1 MYSFIISLQTCFP
14 NLKAQL
20 KDQNFVVDFDTGCHY
35 DGLNVMVNLKPIM
48 SGSQLVY
55 ASNTSISNHKVHA
68 VLQCSVDQIEQCSSQ
83 IKKIKKSI
91 KADITLTIAGGTETF
106 YEVQVTFP
114 DEKSNQSTAIIIGCV
129 IGGVVLVIIGVIIFI
144 VVRNKNPK
152 VHLLDPV

>member
-1 MYSFIISLQTCFP
+1 MYSFILSLQTCFP

-20 KDQNFVVDFDTGCHY
+20 IDEKFVVDFDAGCHY

-55 ASNTSISNHKVHA
+55 ASNTPISNHKVHA
-68 VLQCSVDQIEQCSSQ
+68 VLQCSADQIEQCSSQ

-106 YEVQVTFP
+106 YEVQVAFP
-114 DEKSNQSTAIIIGCV
+114 GEKSNQSTAIIIGCV
-129 IGGVVLVIIGVIIFI
+129 IGGVVLVIIGMITFI
-144 VVRNKNPK
+144 VIRNKKSTVP
-152 VHLLDPV
+152 LLGPV